1 MGAKKTTLSKLSC
14 DGVMLM
20 KAKANNSMIST
31 ISLANTKSLLDT
43 NPPLSKYQSMDL
55 LRNLVA
61 QSYILYRLNQCVAP
75 IKSENSISKKTS
87 FPYIEQSVIFIVF
100 FYGS

>member
-1 MGAKKTTLSKLSC
+1 
-14 DGVMLM
+14 MLM
-20 KAKANNSMIST
+20 KAKANNSTIST

-43 NPPLSKYQSMDL
+43 NPPLSKYQSMDP

-75 IKSENSISKKTS
+75 IKSENSISYETS
-87 FPYIEQSVIFIVF
+87 FPYIE
-100 FYGS
+100 